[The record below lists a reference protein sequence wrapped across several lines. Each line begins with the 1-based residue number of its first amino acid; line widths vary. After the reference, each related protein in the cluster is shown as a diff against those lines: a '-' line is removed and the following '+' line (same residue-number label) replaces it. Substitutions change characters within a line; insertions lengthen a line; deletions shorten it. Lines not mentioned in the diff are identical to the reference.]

1 MAAIVDFLNWDA
13 YTEHI
18 FCNNRLRSFTKNAWP
33 HQQSV
38 NLSPEKMAK
47 AGFFFDPD
55 NDNIDG
61 VSCPFCLKSLTGWED
76 NDDPLVEHAKRKDIC
91 YFARL
96 NKDEKEWTV
105 EDFLRLL
112 AQRRAS
118 MMSLIALKAINGAMD
133 AMESVKKRIDVLV
146 ENKRPRKRRGR
157 NKEKLDCY
165 YSLIKIN

>member
-1 MAAIVDFLNWDA
+1 MAAIVDLLNCDA
-13 YTEHI
+13 YTDHI
-18 FCNNRLRSFTKNAWP
+18 FCNNRLKSFTENAWP

-38 NLSPEKMAK
+38 NLSAEKMAQ

-55 NDNIDG
+55 DENVDG

-76 NDDPLVEHAKRKDIC
+76 TDDPLAEHAKRKDIC

-96 NKDEKEWTV
+96 GKDEKEWTV

-118 MMSLIALKAINGAMD
+118 IMSLIALKAIDGARN
-133 AMESVKKRIDVLV
+133 AMESVKKRIDVLT
-146 ENKRPRKRRGR
+146 ESKRQKKTAKRK
-157 NKEKLDCY
+157 
-165 YSLIKIN
+165 I